1 MRRIDKEEFE
11 EKLKNRKPDERLKF
25 VNLEFDNID
34 FSGCDLSNM
43 VFDLCMFIDCKF
55 ENVNFEGSSINDAQ
69 LDDCPLKGSNFEN
82 ASLCRTTMRRC
93 DMTGCN
99 IKGTDFHSA
108 VLEYAILDG
117 VIQDEN
123 TKWFRLYCPETG
135 PFLAYKKCVNDRLV
149 QLLVPADAKR
159 TSATNSACRVSKAKV
174 LTIKSFDYT
183 QEFHEAW
190 SLAAENF
197 VYPKGEWLEIPDFNE
212 DRWFE
217 STTGIH
223 VWMTREEA
231 MAY

>member
-1 MRRIDKEEFE
+1 MRRIEKEEFE
-11 EKLKNRKPDERLKF
+11 ERIRNRKPGERLEF
-25 VNLEFDNID
+25 TDLEFRNFD
-34 FSGCDLSNM
+34 FSGRDLSNTG
-43 VFDLCMFIDCKF
+43 FELSMFIDCKF
-55 ENVNFEGSSINDAQ
+55 ENVNLKESSFKDAQ
-69 LDDCPLKGSNFEN
+69 LDGCPLRGSNFEN
-82 ASLCRTTMRRC
+82 ACLNRTTMRRC

-123 TKWFRLYCPETG
+123 TKWFRLRCPETG
-135 PFLAYKKCVNDRLV
+135 PFLAYKKCVNNLLV

-159 TSATNSACRVSKAKV
+159 TSGTNAACRVSKAKV

-183 QEFHEAW
+183 KEYNEAW
-190 SLAAENF
+190 SLAAEDF
-197 VYPKGEWLEIPDFNE
+197 VYPKGEWVEVLDFNE

-223 VWMTREEA
+223 VWLTREEA
-231 MAY
+231 MRY